1 MKVAGVLELGA
12 LGAGIAWC
20 AGQRC
25 HLGLGVRPLA
35 QQRSTGGIGVAGE
48 VSNSTFW
55 LLAFDRE
62 VQLTSLGKG
71 WLWFSP

>member
-35 QQRSTGGIGVAGE
+35 QQRSTGGIGVAGDGFE
-48 VSNSTFW
+48 
-55 LLAFDRE
+55 FDI
-62 VQLTSLGKG
+62 VVVGV
-71 WLWFSP
+71 